1 MTGAA
6 RIGAGL
12 TAAALAG
19 ALGWWWLAPEP
30 LGREAPA
37 ISAPQAPS
45 PSPEAAGPRA
55 SAGDGDPETVVAGIG
70 SVAAS
75 PPPAFDLVLVEPDG
89 LTVIAGRAAPEVEV
103 AAMLDGVEIGRA
115 RADAAGRFALVT
127 EAPPA
132 PLTREL
138 RLQAGGREAAPV
150 LSDEVVLVLPPLTR
164 AAPRPDDAPAAE
176 SSGAAAPPTATDAAA
191 PVEPADAAPP
201 ADAPTARAEASAP
214 PVLLRADPEGLA
226 LIDAAALGPAAAVT
240 LDAIR
245 YSDDGAVEVQGR
257 GVPGRTARVYADDL
271 RLTDAPI
278 GADGGW
284 RAALAGLTEPGR
296 YLLRVDEVSA
306 AGRVES
312 RIESPFLREAPEVL
326 AAAAATDRPARITV
340 QPGAN
345 LWTIARARYGRGVD
359 YILIHE
365 ANRDRIRDPD
375 LIYPG
380 QIFDL
385 PEPRAP

>member
-19 ALGWWWLAPEP
+19 GLGWWWLAPEP
-30 LGREAPA
+30 PRREAPA
-37 ISAPQAPS
+37 LSVPVAPAPVREVTDAVA
-45 PSPEAAGPRA
+45 PG
-55 SAGDGDPETVVAGIG
+55 GDGPSETADAGN
-70 SVAAS
+70 AS
-75 PPPAFDLVLVEPDG
+75 IPSQPPPAFDLVRVEPDG
-89 LTVIAGRAAPEVEV
+89 LTVIAGRAAPEAEV

-132 PLTREL
+132 PLAREL
-138 RLQAGGREAAPV
+138 RLQAGGRETAPV
-150 LSDEVVLVLPPLTR
+150 LSDEVVLVLPPLR
-164 AAPRPDDAPAAE
+164 QAAPDIDPSPLAETSDLAGAVDA
-176 SSGAAAPPTATDAAA
+176 T
-191 PVEPADAAPP
+191 DAAPP
-201 ADAPTARAEASAP
+201 ADPAEAAPSAAAP
-214 PVLLRADPEGLA
+214 AAPVDAGTAPVLLRADPAGLA
-226 LIDAAALGPAAAVT
+226 LIDAAALGPSAAVT

-278 GADGGW
+278 GPEGGW
-284 RAALAGLTEPGR
+284 RAVLTGLGEPGR
-296 YLLRVDEVSA
+296 YRLRVDEISA

-326 AAAAATDRPARITV
+326 AAAAAQGAPARITV

-380 QIFDL
+380 QVFDL